1 MTSTHNAERGRGGT
15 TQPSA
20 AARARPQQL
29 TAEPGTAPWA
39 SDRLGFLICV
49 MWPWGVTK
57 SPFLVGG
64 WLYGRENKSLE
75 FE

>member
-1 MTSTHNAERGRGGT
+1 MQSEAGEGP
-15 TQPSA
+15 PSP
-20 AARARPQQL
+20 RPLRVPRPQQL